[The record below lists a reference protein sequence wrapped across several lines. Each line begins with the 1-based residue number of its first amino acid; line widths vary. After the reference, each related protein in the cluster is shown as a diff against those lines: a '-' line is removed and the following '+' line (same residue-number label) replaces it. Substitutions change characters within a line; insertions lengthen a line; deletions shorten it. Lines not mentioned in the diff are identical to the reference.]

1 MAKKVE
7 VVFQPEGKRAESRPG
22 ETILNT
28 ARRIGVDI
36 SSICGGRG
44 SCGKCKV
51 IIREGWEN
59 MDQPTPEEQRFLSR
73 EEKAEHYRLAC
84 SSIVKGSVVVE
95 VPPRSR
101 LGKQRL
107 QIEGIEVLIEPEPLM
122 TKHFVAIKPP
132 TLGDQRS
139 DMDRLLDALRE
150 QHGLE
155 QLTMEYEV
163 VKRLPKIVRESR
175 WTLTAVI
182 WNREK
187 IVALEPGDSTSR
199 CYGLAVDIGTTK
211 MAGFLVDLV
220 KGEVVATCPMV
231 NPQIPYGEDIISRI
245 TYATRGAEGL
255 KKLQGLVIGGINQML
270 RNCCKEADIDPKE
283 VYEVAA
289 VGNTAMHHLF
299 LGIYPRHVAL
309 SPYPPAVRRGLN
321 VGASKLGVRA
331 HPQAN
336 IYVLPN
342 IGGFVGADNVG
353 VILATRMHESEEVT
367 LTLDIGTN
375 TEIVLGNKEDILVCS
390 CASGPAFEGAHIT
403 HGMRALTGAIERIA
417 VDPETLE
424 VSYRTIDD
432 AKPVGICGS
441 ALVDAPAEM
450 LKAGIINVSG
460 AFMRDLDHPRVR
472 RDGSPEFVV
481 AWSEETATGRDIVIT
496 QGDIRELQK
505 AKAAMHAGAAILM
518 ARKKIMEEDIDRVLI
533 AGAFGSYV
541 DPESARTIGMYPEVP
556 LGKVRV
562 VGNAA
567 GTGAKMALISR
578 EERRKA
584 EEISQRV
591 RYYELAAD
599 PRFEKEFID
608 SLHLPHRNLT
618 RYPVTVDLLRRLGRL

>member
-289 VGNTAMHHLF
+289 VGNTAMHHIF